1 MKTAVV
7 LWLLIGL
14 VQGIAIQKIFR
25 PKSTTI
31 LSEIIPQAGM
41 GIKLD
46 ATVIDGHNIKI
57 MSGMKNNL
65 SPAVDLVNTFQ
76 KNIEAKVPGEFELRI
91 VNESDE
97 YANIS
102 ISIYVDKAHED
113 TDEAEV
119 LRKLLDKV
127 RVDLMNIYND
137 ILKLKNTNTNGL
149 IRATSAKHTLS
160 VVCVFPLLYILLS
173 YWRLQS
179 IKGFFSTK
187 QKNKI

>member
-1 MKTAVV
+1 MKTGILVC
-7 LWLLIGL
+7 LLLGL
-14 VQGIAIQKIFR
+14 VHGIAIQKIFR
-25 PKSTTI
+25 PKSITVM
-31 LSEIIPQAGM
+31 SEVIPQAGM

-46 ATVIDGHNIKI
+46 ATIIEGSQIQI
-57 MSGMKNNL
+57 LAGMKNNL
-65 SPAVDLVNTFQ
+65 SASTELVGTFQ
-76 KNIEAKVPGEFELRI
+76 KNIEAKEPGEFELRI
-91 VNESDE
+91 VNDSDD

-102 ISIYVDKAHED
+102 ISIYVDRAHED

-137 ILKLKNTNTNGL
+137 ILKLKNSNNNSL
-149 IRATSAKHTLS
+149 VKATSAKNTLW
-160 VVCVFPLLYILLS
+160 VVCIFPALYIFLS

-187 QKNKI
+187 KRNKI